1 MGLTV
6 LHSSV
11 DNKVDIPTNSRTGT
25 TRYQSPELLDNT
37 INLRQF
43 ESYRRADMYAFGLC
57 VWEICGRTEID
68 GRVYVFFYKNQEKS
82 LRIYEYHKKYNNNKN
97 TIFKLYI
104 SFSAHAVFSKKG
116 KKNFRYKFI

>member
-1 MGLTV
+1 MYLISGSCCIADLGLTV

-37 INLRQF
+37 INLRHF

-57 VWEICGRTEID
+57 IWEICRRTEID
-68 GRVYVFFYKNQEKS
+68 GMF
-82 LRIYEYHKKYNNNKN
+82 
-97 TIFKLYI
+97 
-104 SFSAHAVFSKKG
+104 
-116 KKNFRYKFI
+116 